1 MFLSVAVFVFLMLN
15 RNQLN
20 VRVSWSCL
28 YCLHVRGI
36 RVGYVEKKLLSKDFS
51 VRASMLK
58 YRLSL
63 ELFLVVNWKKTVI
76 ETGKKQ
82 RV

>member
-1 MFLSVAVFVFLMLN
+1 MFLGVAVFVFRMLC
-15 RNQLN
+15 RSQLN

-28 YCLHVRGI
+28 YCLLVRGI

-63 ELFLVVNWKKTVI
+63 HFFFS
-76 ETGKKQ
+76 
-82 RV
+82 R